1 MKRILICKRFTSV
14 THKQAKNYGA
24 FARLITLASFLFP
37 DPELGLCLQT
47 RLLLGVPCAFVFEQ
61 SSSVFVALKVILF
74 LVFLFLFLYSS
85 VLLVLFVFIL
95 TSFNFVLI
103 NLPSVICN
111 DSFSKHFLFSALDS
125 RRKV

>member
-24 FARLITLASFLFP
+24 FARLITLASFFFP

-61 SSSVFVALKVILF
+61 SSSVFVALKVICID
-74 LVFLFLFLYSS
+74 YSHAS
-85 VLLVLFVFIL
+85 EK
-95 TSFNFVLI
+95 
-103 NLPSVICN
+103 NLEIGQ
-111 DSFSKHFLFSALDS
+111 LAE
-125 RRKV
+125 KVAYIFQHNSGAES